1 MAMRVEGLTFGGEL
15 DLLEGRLNTVDS
27 DLWVIVEA
35 DKTFTGTPKPY
46 TLAENWERFAPFH
59 DRIKYVQV
67 VMPDLDPWG
76 CDFWQRDQV
85 GAVLETL
92 NLAEDDLVGLFD
104 VDEWPDRWVE
114 NLCAWNMPKY
124 HMGLRWFHKMELTGV
139 MGRWEHFRGQSVNS
153 MRWSRNTLPI
163 VEGGWHFTSMGD
175 LEYLISKVRGFAH
188 TELVSDHLDEQL
200 AHCWTHGHDL
210 ADDWFTQLDDLS
222 TLPKWAQDGKFPKDW
237 YRLRP

>member
-1 MAMRVEGLTFGGEL
+1 MGVKVEGLTFGGEL
-15 DLLEGRLNTVDS
+15 DILEGRLNTIDA

-46 TLAENWERFAPFH
+46 TLAENWARFAPFH

-67 VMPDLDPWG
+67 TMPALDPWG

-85 GAVLETL
+85 GAALEDL
-92 NLAEDDLVGLFD
+92 GLADDDLVGLFD

-114 NLCAWNMPKY
+114 DLSAWSMPKY

-139 MGRWEHFRGQSVNS
+139 MGRYEYFRGRSVNEL
-153 MRWSRNTLPI
+153 RWARNTMPT
-163 VEGGWHFTSMGD
+163 VEGGWHFTSMGSLD
-175 LEYLISKVRGFAH
+175 YLIRKVRGFAH
-188 TELVSDHLDEQL
+188 TELVTADVDERL

-210 ADDWFTQLDDLS
+210 AGDWFTELADL
-222 TLPKWAQDGKFPKDW
+222 LMMPAWVKQKKFPKDW

>member
-15 DLLEGRLNTVDS
+15 DLLEGRLNTVDA

-35 DKTFTGTPKPY
+35 DKTFTGTPKQY

-67 VMPDLDPWG
+67 TMPNLDPWG

-92 NLAEDDLVGLFD
+92 NLADDDLVGLFD

-139 MGRWEHFRGQSVNS
+139 MGRWSDFRGQSVNS
-153 MRWSRNTLPI
+153 VRWSRQTLPI

-175 LEYLISKVRGFAH
+175 LDYLIRKVRGFAH
-188 TELVSDHLDEQL
+188 TELVSADLDDEL